1 MLFQV
6 AKFHSWLSNI
16 HMCVCMCVCMYHVFF
31 IHSSVDGHL
40 CGFHSLAIVNKAAM
54 NIEVH
59 VSFQISVFVFF
70 KYMLRSGIAGYCGSS
85 SFHLLRNFHTGT
97 VLQSTCYHVHLINS
111 QEQREA
117 NPIPYQRVYEVV
129 SLRDQLFINLENK
142 TH

>member
-1 MLFQV
+1 M
-6 AKFHSWLSNI
+6 
-16 HMCVCMCVCMYHVFF
+16 
-31 IHSSVDGHL
+31 SVDGQL
-40 CGFHSLAIVNKAAM
+40 GCFHVLAIVNSDAM

-59 VSFQISVFVFF
+59 ASFQISVFVFF
-70 KYMLRSGIAGYCGSS
+70 KYILRSGIAGYCGSS

-97 VLQSTCYHVHLINS
+97 ILQRYHVHLINS